1 VSASASV
8 NMSRLAELIRD
19 HIRSKGPVSFAWF
32 MEQALYHP
40 EFGYYCSARKRIGR
54 EGDYFTNV
62 SVGKAY
68 GEILAGQLVEMWE
81 ILGRPEPFL
90 IVEQGAED
98 GQLAADILEALRTSY
113 DELFRCALYR
123 VVEPI
128 ACKREEQRARL
139 EPLAE
144 VSWVDQLS
152 ELEPIT
158 GVFFSNELLDA
169 LPVHLVEYWGD
180 EWHELLVRDADDGF
194 EFLRSSD
201 LNSDL
206 RKALQ
211 GVEVSAPY
219 RTEVNL
225 AASEWVRAVASK
237 LANGFVLIVDYGY
250 PKAEYYSPERREG
263 TLTCYSKHRKS
274 YEPLVRPGELDI
286 TAHVDFTAVAEAARR
301 AGLSVA
307 GFTDQHHFMVGAAEA
322 RLRQLERQIA
332 MSAGSTLHADFVRNY
347 RTLMHPGNLGLTFKF
362 LLLSRHVDG
371 GPSGFR
377 YAREGAL

>member
-1 VSASASV
+1 
-8 NMSRLAELIRD
+8 MSRLAELIRD

-32 MEQALYHP
+32 MKQALYHP

-54 EGDYFTNV
+54 EGDFYTNV

-68 GEILAGQLVEMWE
+68 GEILAGQLVEMWQ
-81 ILGRPEPFL
+81 ILGRPNPFS

-98 GQLAADILEALRTSY
+98 GQLAADIIETLRTNY
-113 DELFRCALYR
+113 EELFRCAFYR
-123 VVEPI
+123 IVEPF
-128 ACKREEQRARL
+128 ARNREEQRARL
-139 EPLAE
+139 EPLTE

-152 ELEPIT
+152 DLEPIT
-158 GVFFSNELLDA
+158 GVHFSNELLDA

-180 EWHELLVRDADDGF
+180 EWHELFVRDADDGF

-206 RKALQ
+206 KKALQ
-211 GVEVSAPY
+211 DIEVSAPY

-237 LANGFVLIVDYGY
+237 LATGFVLIVDYGY
-250 PKAEYYSPERREG
+250 PRAEYYSPERHEG

-274 YEPLVRPGELDI
+274 YDPLVRPGELDI

-301 AGLSVA
+301 ASLSVA
-307 GFTDQHHFMVGAAEA
+307 GFTDQHHFMVGAAES

-332 MSAGSTLHADFVRNY
+332 MSAGSALHAGFVRNY

-362 LLLSRHVDG
+362 LLLSRGVNG
-371 GPSGFR
+371 RPSGFR